1 MLSAGSYNFSIMDLT
16 LFAVLLICCYT
27 DLRVQKVYNLVLFPA
42 ALAALVISFLHGGP
56 AQLVESLQGMLLGLG
71 LLLLPFA
78 WGGIGAGDVKLL
90 SVVGAFKG
98 PEFVLATFVAGAV
111 AGGVY
116 SVFLLIKQKK
126 FLLTLKKIYYFC
138 LNKLLHIPITV
149 NFGNLETAA
158 REDAFPYAL
167 AISTG
172 VILVYFLR

>member
-1 MLSAGSYNFSIMDLT
+1 MLSAGSYNFLILDLI
-16 LFAVLLICCYT
+16 FFGVLLVCCYT
-27 DLRVQKVYNLVLFPA
+27 DLRVQKIYNLVLFPA
-42 ALAALVISFLHGGP
+42 ALAALILSFLYGGP
-56 AQLVESLQGMLLGLG
+56 AQVVGSLQGMLLGIG

-90 SVVGAFKG
+90 GVVGAFKG
-98 PEFVLATFVAGAV
+98 PEFVLMAFVAGAI
-111 AGGVY
+111 AGGIY

-172 VILVYFLR
+172 VILVYFLG